1 MRKLSVIKNESD
13 KLDIIKKHNQD
24 LELQR
29 RTVQNL
35 GTNVVTFIQ
44 NPTMDEYVLKMGK
57 KLISKISIKPREICE
72 LPHGYFIIFSD
83 DKKDCKVKITML

>member
-1 MRKLSVIKNESD
+1 MSSD
-13 KLDIIKKHNQD
+13 EPKDLNIIRKHNQD

-29 RTVQNL
+29 RTIKNL
-35 GTNVVTFIQ
+35 GSNNITFIQ
-44 NPTMDEYVLKMGK
+44 NPEMEEYILKMGK

-83 DKKDCKVKITML
+83 DKKDCKVKITLL